1 MRGRWSVVSGQ
12 WSVVS
17 GQWAV
22 GSGQL
27 TRNKNINNHHTMN
40 RKKFFE
46 KAIFSIVL
54 TWMLLGMCPAS
65 YAQEEINLKPG
76 WNLIASQNNWPQDEC
91 NEALFAELKPFKLD
105 RRTK

>member
-1 MRGRWSVVSGQ
+1 
-12 WSVVS
+12 
-17 GQWAV
+17 
-22 GSGQL
+22 
-27 TRNKNINNHHTMN
+27 MN